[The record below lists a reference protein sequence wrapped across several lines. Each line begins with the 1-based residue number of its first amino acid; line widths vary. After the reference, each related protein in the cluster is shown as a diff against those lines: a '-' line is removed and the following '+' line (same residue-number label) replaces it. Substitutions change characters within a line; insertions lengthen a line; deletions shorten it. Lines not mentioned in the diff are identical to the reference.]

1 MRYLHP
7 ATLAV
12 ARQLAEERVRWRR
25 PRRANRV
32 RLFAP
37 SPGRHHRGP
46 GFDVLTR
53 ALVGLQR
60 LEVAAA

>member
-25 PRRANRV
+25 PRRAARV
-32 RLFAP
+32 RGFLV
-37 SPGRHHRGP
+37 GRHRRGP
-46 GFDVLTR
+46 SIDVLYR
-53 ALVGLQR
+53 ALAGLQQ